1 MTARAEEMVEEWWDD
16 NIYVS
21 AHCYHLYETD
31 RDVSINSLKQLVN
44 QILIDSTEPKEEK
57 MLTTEDSTGNKEGQ
71 TKPTISPDNAYINKL
86 PEKVNFMIGWKCPN
100 CGAGLSPYA
109 SRCGC
114 VDKYV
119 ITC

>member
-1 MTARAEEMVEEWWDD
+1 MRTLKSYIKIYWRKRLARDARIKYYFSKWAE
-16 NIYVS
+16 
-21 AHCYHLYETD
+21 T
-31 RDVSINSLKQLVN
+31 K
-44 QILIDSTEPKEEK
+44 PKEEK